1 MSQML
6 TSSFVT
12 PKGAVGFS
20 TSVSSNANLRASAPF
35 KAQKVDTTVTAVV
48 KIRFTR
54 MGRNKSPFYRIVA
67 IDSRKRR
74 DGRPL
79 QNLGWYN
86 PLKKETQLDA
96 PAIKDWLEKGCA
108 FPSANTF
115 FVVWTRRPTPL
126 ALGDAGCVHSYK
138 GKSVC
143 KAAYTSVTVGLQM

>member
-1 MSQML
+1 MGHLSEREFACPALLQM
-6 TSSFVT
+6 
-12 PKGAVGFS
+12 VG
-20 TSVSSNANLRASAPF
+20 TDLDAPF

-96 PAIKDWLEKGCA
+96 PAIKDWLEKGA
-108 FPSANTF
+108 QPSQTVENLLKKALII
-115 FVVWTRRPTPL
+115 TP
-126 ALGDAGCVHSYK
+126 
-138 GKSVC
+138 
-143 KAAYTSVTVGLQM
+143 